1 MSVCRL
7 IVQDNLQNRKRKTA
21 TLPQEM
27 NWENLSKV
35 NHSQKEQQNIQGPN
49 SPKRKKQTHRWR
61 NSVKPNE
68 KKLTA
73 KHCRRKVASKL
84 CKRKLMM
91 YSSIMFWIFL
101 RVFFNQKSAVQT
113 TWLYDSSA
121 VQRLETAVQCTLHG
135 SSFKP
140 WSDTLIILNS
150 GWSSPRCWQ
159 FSTMSQY
166 MFSVTFIFLYQERI
180 RENVGRR

>member
-1 MSVCRL
+1 MTETTERRMKHAMSVCRL

-49 SPKRKKQTHRWR
+49 SPNRKKQTHRWR

-68 KKLTA
+68 KKLPA

-84 CKRKLMM
+84 CERKLM
-91 YSSIMFWIFL
+91 
-101 RVFFNQKSAVQT
+101 
-113 TWLYDSSA
+113 
-121 VQRLETAVQCTLHG
+121 
-135 SSFKP
+135 
-140 WSDTLIILNS
+140 II
-150 GWSSPRCWQ
+150 Q
-159 FSTMSQY
+159 
-166 MFSVTFIFLYQERI
+166 V
-180 RENVGRR
+180 